1 MFQGL
6 PVSERANQLPKE
18 PSKKTG
24 HNPPSRAGSS
34 RASRKQTEFTLYGW
48 NACRRI
54 FETRPQDILRVFF
67 SQSRSPQ
74 LKAVKDWCRRH
85 KLPYR
90 KLDQESLNKVASSV
104 HHEGCV
110 MVVRPLKP
118 PSVYEWIE
126 AGLKKNQFAL
136 ALDRVEN
143 SHNVGAILRSCAY
156 FGAQGLLIGLG
167 ETQTAVNP
175 SAARM
180 AEGALE
186 MLPMLECRS
195 LPSALRDLKARGV
208 MIAGA
213 DPASKKELYASKLRL
228 PCVMVLGHEQEG
240 LSAPVKK
247 RCDAL
252 VRIPGS
258 GDMESLNVSVAAG
271 ILLAELSRCA
281 SRQFKTPPE

>member
-1 MFQGL
+1 M
-6 PVSERANQLPKE
+6 
-18 PSKKTG
+18 
-24 HNPPSRAGSS
+24 
-34 RASRKQTEFTLYGW
+34 
-48 NACRRI
+48 
-54 FETRPQDILRVFF
+54 RVFF
-67 SQSRSPQ
+67 SPSRSPH
-74 LKAVKDWCRRH
+74 LKKVKEWCSRH

-90 KLDQESLNKVASSV
+90 KLDPESLNKVAASV

-110 MVVRPLKP
+110 MVVRPMKL
-118 PSVYEWIE
+118 PSVHDWIE

-167 ETQTAVNP
+167 ENVTAMNS

-186 MLPMLECRS
+186 LVPMLECKS
-195 LPSALRDLKARGV
+195 LPSALRDLKAQGV
-208 MIAGA
+208 FIAGA
-213 DPASKKELYASKLRL
+213 DPSSRQGLYDLKLRF
-228 PCVMVLGHEQEG
+228 PCVMVLGNEQEG

-252 VRIPGS
+252 MRIPGA

-271 ILLAELSRCA
+271 ILLGELSRRTPRA
-281 SRQFKTPPE
+281 SQTSSR